1 MKECLKV
8 VPMHWWFTALI
19 VNHFFF
25 LLLSQTGCF
34 HILQLEGTCSL
45 SSRQNIFV
53 GKMSWDSK
61 KKKKFCKFNCHSTGC
76 GRNTSYIR
84 QVVEDTIT
92 TILLLCGR
100 YCCCTL
106 YKRLKRL
113 SYNYYLTV
121 HNTYSLV
128 PNNCQNQVS
137 FCTNIFFFK
146 FPC

>member
-1 MKECLKV
+1 MYQCIDDSQHSLS
-8 VPMHWWFTALI
+8 I
-19 VNHFFF
+19 IFFF
-25 LLLSQTGCF
+25 YYFLRLGVS
-34 HILQLEGTCSL
+34 
-45 SSRQNIFV
+45 IFY
-53 GKMSWDSK
+53 SWKEHVPYQADKIFLWAKCHEIVK